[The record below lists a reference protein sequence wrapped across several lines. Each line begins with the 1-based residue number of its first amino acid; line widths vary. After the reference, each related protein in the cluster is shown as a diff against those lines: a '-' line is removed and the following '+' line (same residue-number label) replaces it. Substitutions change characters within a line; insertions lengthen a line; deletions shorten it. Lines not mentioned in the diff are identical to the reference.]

1 MQSSNYPPGVTG
13 AEPEIV
19 GDPSGDEANFGSVRY
34 GIESALANL
43 GEPQATTGA
52 AAKKAAVEHLRE
64 ALADLDV
71 LEIEDLEEP
80 DVEEEEVTT
89 STELEVGGEFDD
101 LRILEIPLEPEH
113 AKNLLGFDYDVQRY
127 AILGVPKAGFTE
139 GDRLDVQRIL
149 YAVRIQKPKES
160 PDA

>member
-1 MQSSNYPPGVTG
+1 MSSYPPGVTG
-13 AEPEIV
+13 SEPEIV
-19 GDPSGDEANFGSVRY
+19 GDPSGDEANFGSVRQ
-34 GIESALANL
+34 GIELALAL
-43 GEPQATTGA
+43 LDETKPTEYVVE
-52 AAKKAAVEHLRE
+52 AVKRNLRE
-64 ALADLDV
+64 ALADLDE
-71 LEIEDLEEP
+71 LEILDSQEP
-80 DVEEEEVTT
+80 DVETIDETT
-89 STELEVGGEFDD
+89 SLEAEIAGEFDD